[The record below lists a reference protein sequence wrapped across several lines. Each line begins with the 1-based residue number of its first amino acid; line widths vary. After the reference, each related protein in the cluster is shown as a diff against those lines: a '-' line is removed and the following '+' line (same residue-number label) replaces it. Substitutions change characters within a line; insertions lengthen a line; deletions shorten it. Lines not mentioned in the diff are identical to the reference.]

1 MRNLRILGALP
12 LVVSLGACF
21 SPAANLP
28 KGDAA
33 YALMPPAKGNAGLGD
48 YKIGVQDV
56 ISVRVFQEPDLTF
69 EEIQVDASGTIN
81 FPLVGRMVAAG
92 KTPFELSNS
101 IEDGLS
107 RGFIRSPQVVVG
119 VVESAALRVTV
130 EGNVAGPGV
139 FEIAGNTTLLEA
151 IARAKGPTNTAA
163 LDEVVVFRDIEG
175 ERMGAVFNLQD
186 IREGKAPDPQIV
198 GGDRIVV
205 GFSGLKGAYRDFIL
219 AAPIFNVFARF

>member
-1 MRNLRILGALP
+1 MKLRILGALP
-12 LVVSLGACF
+12 LVLVSGACF

-28 KGDAA
+28 SGEAA
-33 YALMPPAKGNAGLGD
+33 YAVMPPARGTGGLGD
-48 YKIGVQDV
+48 YRIGVQDV

-69 EEIQVDASGTIN
+69 EEMQVDASGTIN
-81 FPLVGRMVAAG
+81 FPLIGRMQAAG
-92 KTPFELSNS
+92 KSPFELSNS
-101 IEDGLS
+101 IEEGLG

-130 EGNVAGPGV
+130 EGSVEGPGV

-151 IARAKGPTNTAA
+151 IARAKGPTNTAS
-163 LDEVVVFRDIEG
+163 LDEIVVFRDIEG

-186 IREGKAPDPQIV
+186 IREGKAPDPQIL

-205 GFSGLKGAYRDFIL
+205 GYSGLKGAYRDFIQ
-219 AAPIFNVFARF
+219 AAPILNVFARF